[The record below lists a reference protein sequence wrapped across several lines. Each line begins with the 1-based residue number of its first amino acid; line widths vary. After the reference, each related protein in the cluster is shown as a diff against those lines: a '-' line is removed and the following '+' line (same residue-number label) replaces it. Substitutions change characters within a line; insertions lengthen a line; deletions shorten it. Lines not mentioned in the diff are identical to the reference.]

1 MSYKSKKLLLMLSVA
16 VMYALMLGS
25 IMLLNTGCV
34 DRTPV
39 NYRVYVLDKWQDT
52 VEYTTTTY
60 LHCGNGVRVPQRHHH
75 KRVENH
81 VSFFFWN
88 MNEPT
93 SPMGNIEQRAK
104 VSDVYY
110 EVLDKDKAYIFTE
123 ENEYELDLR
132 NKEKWYNEI
141 YNKK

>member
-1 MSYKSKKLLLMLSVA
+1 
-16 VMYALMLGS
+16 
-25 IMLLNTGCV
+25 MLLNTGCV

-39 NYRVYVLDKWQDT
+39 NYRLYVLDKWQDT

-60 LHCGNGVRVPQRHHH
+60 LHCGNGVRVPLRHHH

-110 EVLDKDKAYIFTE
+110 EVLDKDKTYIFTE